1 MRKTPLLLALSLAV
15 AATPA
20 MLAAHPSSPGDSP
33 PKNEKAQGKKGTHHL
48 LKACVIADA
57 TADATA
63 AVVKLEVLS
72 ANRHMRDVLH
82 GAATFNA
89 KLDETT
95 LIRLVGKARFQPEG
109 STPKKLSK
117 VGTWSKLE
125 MGDLVTVRYRVDRG
139 LVASAMPAAWR
150 VIDHGP
156 FAKKCPP
163 PTTPPT
169 GEQPPADETPQL

>member
-1 MRKTPLLLALSLAV
+1 MRTTPLLLALSLALAAAPATV
-15 AATPA
+15 AAHHPA
-20 MLAAHPSSPGDSP
+20 PGGDSP
-33 PKNEKAQGKKGTHHL
+33 PKNERAKGPHGTHHL
-48 LKACVIADA
+48 LNACV
-57 TADATA
+57 TADATPTE
-63 AVVKLEVLS
+63 VKLEVLS

-125 MGDLVTVRYRVDRG
+125 MGDLVTVRYRVERG
-139 LVASAMPAAWR
+139 LDVESMPAAWR